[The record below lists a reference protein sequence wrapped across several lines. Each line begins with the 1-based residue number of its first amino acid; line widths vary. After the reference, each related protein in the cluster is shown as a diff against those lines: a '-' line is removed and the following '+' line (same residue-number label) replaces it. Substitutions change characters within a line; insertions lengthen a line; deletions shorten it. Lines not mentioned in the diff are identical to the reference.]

1 MSQAQNPN
9 PSTQHLQWIQL
20 TFVDVFGTYCSVAVP
35 ASKLDLATS
44 EGIVFDGSALEGRA
58 RFLESDMRLL
68 GDPDT
73 LVETTRGRARMMGNV
88 LTPDGYPWPG
98 DPRTTLG
105 MILDA
110 QPELAEVYTVGAE
123 LEFYLLDADLEPVDR
138 GGYFDDVEG
147 LGIRIVRDAGGQLM
161 HYGIGVESCHHE
173 TGPGQYEIDL
183 APLTPMAL
191 ADAIVIAKRTV
202 RRVAA
207 EAGLRATFMARPLSQ
222 QPGSGLHIHQ
232 RGGSLLVGPEGHL
245 TEDGKSFVAGQLA
258 HARGLSAITAP
269 NINSYRRIHGGP
281 EAPSAAIWGHANRG
295 ALVRVSRTLGADASI
310 EYRGADPSAN
320 PYLLLGALIAT
331 GAAGVSAHLELEA
344 PSDEVAGGYETGD
357 AVRYAPLPRNLDE
370 ALDGLL
376 ADDVLADA
384 FDPVLINI
392 LETGR
397 RAELEGFRA
406 QVTAWETEQ
415 YVDEA

>member
-1 MSQAQNPN
+1 MSQISLTDSA
-9 PSTQHLQWIQL
+9 HLVWVQL

-35 ASKLDLATS
+35 ASKLELATT

-88 LTPDGYPWPG
+88 LTPDGEPWLG
-98 DPRTTLG
+98 DPRTALLNI
-105 MILDA
+105 MDA
-110 QPELAEVYTVGAE
+110 QPELAEAYTGGAE
-123 LEFYLLDADLEPVDR
+123 LEFYLLDEQLEPVDR

-147 LGIRIVRDAGGQLM
+147 LGIRIVRDAGAQLM
-161 HYGIGVESCHHE
+161 SYGIGVEACHHE

-183 APLTPMAL
+183 APLAPLAL

-207 EAGLRATFMARPLSQ
+207 EAGLRATFMARPLSM

-232 RGGSLLVGPEGHL
+232 RAGDLLVEA
-245 TEDGKSFVAGQLA
+245 DGLLSPDGQSFTAGQLS
-258 HARGLSAITAP
+258 HASGLSAITAP

-295 ALVRVSRTLGADASI
+295 ALIRVSRTLGADASI

-320 PYLLLGALIAT
+320 PYLLLAALLAT
-331 GAAGVSAHLELEA
+331 GAAGISAQLELEP
-344 PSDEVAGGYETGD
+344 PSDEVAGGYDTAD

-376 ADDVLADA
+376 ADDVLVDA
-384 FDPVLINI
+384 FDPVLISI

-397 RAELEGFRA
+397 RAELESFRA
-406 QVTAWETEQ
+406 LVTAWETEH